1 MNMELSKDEKT
12 LIIQIPMKFQKRGG
26 RKLIFAPDG
35 KQVFGSLRSNRDDV
49 LLNALAD
56 AHKWKR
62 MLDSGQYDTITQLAE
77 DEGTDR
83 ANMSRMLT
91 LTLLSPDIV
100 DSILDG
106 TQPDRLNISVLK
118 KGFPVDWGE
127 QREWFGMC

>member
-35 KQVFGSLRSNRDDV
+35 RQMDGPLRSNRDDV

-62 MLDSGQYDTITQLAE
+62 MLDSGQYDSITQLAE
-77 DEGTDR
+77 EEGTDR

-91 LTLLSPDIV
+91 LTLLAPDIV

-106 TQPDRLNISVLK
+106 TQSDRLNISVLK

-127 QREWFGMC
+127 QREWFGFL